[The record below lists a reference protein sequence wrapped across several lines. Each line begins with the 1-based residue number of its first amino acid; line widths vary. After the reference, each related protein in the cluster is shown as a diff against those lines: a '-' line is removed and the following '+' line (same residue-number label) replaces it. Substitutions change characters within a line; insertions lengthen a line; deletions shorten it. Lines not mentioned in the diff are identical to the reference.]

1 MQTLFVFSLFALACA
16 FDEDVLSAGKAVSGD
31 DGAIVEQSAS
41 AAPYEKLAPEAVKE
55 VLRVLKALGKRV
67 EVRDRHESALYD
79 KFGDF
84 CSHGVSALQKSLEE
98 SKQALP
104 SLHLATV
111 ELQRKRQ
118 GLAGEMQ
125 AISSDQSSAQS
136 ALGSAATIRKDEMR
150 ANRKELDALQSNEA
164 IIAKLLSQK
173 VVSALQSEDSG
184 SNSTALLQSSSVL
197 TTLQKL
203 SLSPSSTAELMELLQ
218 QPVTEAQQI
227 QVFDTLHTTH
237 DGLKRDIA
245 EIKQQEAQHEV
256 IFAAME
262 KAKKQ
267 ELLTMKRTLQEKQ
280 ERDAAFLT
288 QLARLKAEEKGI
300 ATVADESDKLVKS
313 LRSWCT
319 LRRSQHSTI
328 SSVMSEQVKI
338 LQTAAKSLLGDG
350 KVDLFRPSMS
360 SSDTLVTFVQV
371 ASHRSLRG
379 SDSGLAKVT
388 NLVDSMIAVLKKD
401 QDSADLKMRMCKDE
415 LQSTGEDKEFLGDKD
430 KSIAADLASL
440 SEQLESVSHRTGA
453 EKKAIQIVDWVVE
466 TATKLREGTHKQLA
480 TSIAQSA
487 AAADVMHRAINSL
500 EMYLKEGGT
509 LSLVQKQSLDEFG
522 FLTDS
527 SSSGPDSKASLQSL
541 QAVIDEMKS
550 EVQAVKTCEAADQAA
565 YQKLLS
571 TAKSSRI
578 AHTHTLTRFIGGEAS
593 LAMESQKIKERQKML
608 KEQLGLTDQL
618 SSTLQSQCRRLL
630 ADYENAKSAR
640 KAEIQ
645 KLNEKSHAL
654 ELSLP
659 KP

>member
-1 MQTLFVFSLFALACA
+1 
-16 FDEDVLSAGKAVSGD
+16 
-31 DGAIVEQSAS
+31 
-41 AAPYEKLAPEAVKE
+41 
-55 VLRVLKALGKRV
+55 
-67 EVRDRHESALYD
+67 
-79 KFGDF
+79 
-84 CSHGVSALQKSLEE
+84 
-98 SKQALP
+98 
-104 SLHLATV
+104 
-111 ELQRKRQ
+111 
-118 GLAGEMQ
+118 
-125 AISSDQSSAQS
+125 
-136 ALGSAATIRKDEMR
+136 MR

-164 IIAKLLSQK
+164 IISKLLSKK
-173 VVSALQSEDSG
+173 VVSALVSETSAEDSG
-184 SNSTALLQSSSVL
+184 SNSTALLQSSVL
-197 TTLQKL
+197 ATLQKL
-203 SLSPSSTAELMELLQ
+203 SLSPSSTAELTELLQ

-227 QVFDTLHTTH
+227 QVFDTLHNTH
-237 DGLKRDIA
+237 DSLTRDIA

-267 ELLTMKRTLQEKQ
+267 ELLTMKRTLQEKK
-280 ERDAAFLT
+280 ERDAAFLA
-288 QLARLKAEEKGI
+288 QLARLKVEEKSI
-300 ATVADESDKLVKS
+300 AAVADESDKLVKS
-313 LRSWCT
+313 LRDWCT
-319 LRRSQHSTI
+319 LRRSQHTTI

-338 LQTAAKSLLGDG
+338 LQTAASSLLGDG
-350 KVDLFRPSMS
+350 KADLFRPTIS

-379 SDSGLAKVT
+379 TDSGLTKVT

-401 QDSADLKMRMCKDE
+401 QDSDDLKMRMCKDE
-415 LQSTGEDKEFLGDKD
+415 LQSTGEDKELLGDKD
-430 KSIAADLASL
+430 KSMAADLASL
-440 SEQLESVSHRTGA
+440 SEQLESVSHRAGA
-453 EKKAIQIVDWVVE
+453 EQKSIKTVDWVVA

-487 AAADVMHRAINSL
+487 AAADVMHRAINGL

-550 EVQAVKTCEAADQAA
+550 EVQAVKTCEVQDQAA
-565 YQKLLS
+565 YEKLIS
-571 TAKSSRI
+571 TAKSSRVT
-578 AHTHTLTRFIGGEAS
+578 HTHTLTRFIGGEAS
-593 LAMESQKIKERQKML
+593 LAMESQKVKERQKML
-608 KEQLGLTDQL
+608 KDQLGLTDQL
-618 SSTLQSQCRRLL
+618 SSTLQSQCKRLL

-645 KLNEKSHAL
+645 KLNEKSRAL